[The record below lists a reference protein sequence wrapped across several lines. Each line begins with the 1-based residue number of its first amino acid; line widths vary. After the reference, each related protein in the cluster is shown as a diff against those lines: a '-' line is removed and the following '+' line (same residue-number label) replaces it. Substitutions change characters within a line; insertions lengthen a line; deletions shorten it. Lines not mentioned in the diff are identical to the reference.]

1 MHELPAPML
10 RPVALLHRRRCT
22 RASWRVQRPLVLT
35 LLTLFSTGAPSSP
48 GDVPELVFPGAI
60 SKLPDSVRVATLLRR
75 PMQVMRGEHRW
86 TGPIELAQR
95 ERLILAGADP
105 PRQYVGEARPEAV
118 GVPAVLCGQWQM
130 KGGSSG
136 AFCDGARLVSR
147 ISDAAETPVPRTP
160 NPHSCMSTV
169 LVESG
174 PWYFDHVWVWAHG
187 GIALHVNRA
196 GTVLGRASSFGGEAS
211 ALGLQATSAVLCQG
225 GTVSLSLQVCPCLQV
240 SFSCI
245 LGLFCVCSRC
255 LLTLM
260 HLIAASAALSP
271 G

>member
-1 MHELPAPML
+1 M
-10 RPVALLHRRRCT
+10 
-22 RASWRVQRPLVLT
+22 

-60 SKLPDSVRVATLLRR
+60 TKMPDSVRVATLLRR

-105 PRQYVGEARPEAV
+105 PRKYVGEASREAV

-147 ISDAAETPVPRTP
+147 FSDAAETPVPSTP
-160 NPHSCMSTV
+160 SSKSIATV

-225 GTVSLSLQVCPCLQV
+225 GTVSLSLQVCPCLH
-240 SFSCI
+240 
-245 LGLFCVCSRC
+245 LF
-255 LLTLM
+255 
-260 HLIAASAALSP
+260 
-271 G
+271 